1 MGNSMFK
8 NPADLDGWQA
18 ELTTGALYEQS
29 LGNALRFAYGRTRGF
44 KSTVGTSLDTCG
56 GTDFIIDGVRVDVT
70 TKPVECKTGKVY
82 VLPESMELEGGFAY
96 IDYGL
101 RCSNGHKGA
110 GDFDQPV
117 LVIGLRAGWC
127 GELHSRR
134 VWNRLDDIVA
144 EKIRDIVEMGM
155 SQFWDGCDR
164 LGLEF

>member
-1 MGNSMFK
+1 MGNKFR
-8 NPADLDGWQA
+8 NPADLDGWSV
-18 ELTTGALYEQS
+18 ELTTGELYERS

-44 KSTVGTSLDTCG
+44 KSTVGTALDTHG

-70 TKPVECKTGKVY
+70 ARPVECKSGEVH
-82 VLPESMELEGGFAY
+82 VLPESMNLEGGFAY

-101 RCSNGHKGA
+101 RRSNGHKGA

-117 LVIGLRAGWC
+117 LVIGIRAGYC
-127 GELHSRR
+127 GSLHNRR

-144 EKIRDIVEMGM
+144 ERIRDIVELGM